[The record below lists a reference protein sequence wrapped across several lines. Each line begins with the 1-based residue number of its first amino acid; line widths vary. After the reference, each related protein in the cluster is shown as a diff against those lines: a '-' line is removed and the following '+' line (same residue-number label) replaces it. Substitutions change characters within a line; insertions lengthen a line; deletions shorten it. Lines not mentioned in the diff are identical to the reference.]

1 MRTVKVAARDLLF
14 ALENRVP
21 GTTHYLDTETGEVIP
36 AFSYNREKILADV
49 QLHPNRFVRLA
60 PQSGRDGFRVMEEFA
75 RTVSRPEIRARLDAA
90 LKQEHVFREFRAAV
104 DEDPDERRRW
114 QQFRGEALIQHVRK
128 RLASLDVSLELIH
141 GTD

>member
-1 MRTVKVAARDLLF
+1 MRTVKVEIRDLLF

-60 PQSGRDGFRVMEEFA
+60 PQSGRDGFHVMEEFT
-75 RTVSRPEIRARLDAA
+75 RSVSRPEVRARLEAA
-90 LKQEHVFREFRAAV
+90 LKGEHVFREFRAAV
-104 DEDPDERRRW
+104 DEDPDERLRW
-114 QQFRGEALIQHVRK
+114 QQFRSEALIQHLRR
-128 RLASLDVSLELIH
+128 RLEALDVSMELARD
-141 GTD
+141 GD